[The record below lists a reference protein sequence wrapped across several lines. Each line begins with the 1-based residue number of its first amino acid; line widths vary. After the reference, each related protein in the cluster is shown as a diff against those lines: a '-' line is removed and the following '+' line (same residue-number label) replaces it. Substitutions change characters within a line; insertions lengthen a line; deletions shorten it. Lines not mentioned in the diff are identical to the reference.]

1 MRFSGMLFAQV
12 KANSAMLPNLNM
24 KSAASGEDMESSDR
38 IFSYLTGAFFF
49 VVLTAMFILPRP
61 VEDAAGAISRV
72 NEKTSAAGQVES
84 HAFQP
89 VTINVPGTV
98 PQGRPGAWSNTTYT
112 VPSKKRLVLE
122 HIYIRATSS
131 FGDDAIEA
139 AIASGYGAELSAIA
153 SACIDSA
160 PAGYR
165 QGYTCIGNQPVKAYF
180 EPGDTL
186 RFKVTRTYAYS
197 MHSPVYYGVVATGRL
212 FDLPSGVNGKE

>member
-1 MRFSGMLFAQV
+1 
-12 KANSAMLPNLNM
+12 
-24 KSAASGEDMESSDR
+24 MESSGR
-38 IFSYLTGAFFF
+38 IFSCLAGAFFF
-49 VVLTAMFILPRP
+49 LSLTAIFILPRP
-61 VEDAAGAISRV
+61 VEDAAGAIPRAIE
-72 NEKTSAAGQVES
+72 NTSAAGQIDNHS
-84 HAFQP
+84 FQP

-112 VPSKKRLVLE
+112 VPPKKRLVLE

-139 AIASGYGAELSAIA
+139 AIASGYGAQLSALT
-153 SACIDSA
+153 STCIDSA

-180 EPGDTL
+180 DPGDTL

-212 FDLPSGVNGKE
+212 VDLPSRVNGEE